1 MRVAAALAMGLAV
14 AGCDALPAPPSRA
27 PITGGREIA
36 MPHARTF
43 RVVERSGY
51 RVVDLKA
58 SVVGWGGAA
67 VGGEQFQRLVLVP
80 CGAVAPLLTGDLAG
94 ATLIRTP
101 VRRIASNAVFH
112 EAITKVLGVND
123 RLVAVGGV
131 KSWDDALRARVRSGV
146 VRQIGYG
153 WHSPPQLDAL
163 VAAQPDM
170 LLMTMGDLRSVG
182 AKPRIESLGIP
193 VVPIFLDNEADYM
206 GRIDYVRLIGMLVG
220 REAQADAFA
229 AMVTRNVAALK
240 AAAAA
245 QPTRSVLSA
254 WFAGGDRWNPTV
266 RNADAKLL
274 RDANGRNVFKAAD
287 DPARDSF
294 QSVTTEQLI
303 AQGHD
308 ADCWILRDTHSAPF
322 TDRSVLRRF
331 RAYREGCLFAAD
343 GMTKPDA
350 DAFDFYETAVI
361 QPDLILG
368 DVVRMLHP
376 ALRDQPFR
384 YIRPDTKVPR

>member
-1 MRVAAALAMGLAV
+1 MAALAIGLAV
-14 AGCDALPAPPSRA
+14 AGCDALPPPPSRA
-27 PITGGREIA
+27 TIVGGREIA

-43 RVVERSGY
+43 RVIARDGY

-67 VGGEQFQRLVLVP
+67 VGEEQFQRLVLVP
-80 CGAVAPLLTGDLAG
+80 RGMPAPALTGDLAV

-101 VRRIASNAVFH
+101 VMRIASNAVFH
-112 EAITKVLGVND
+112 EAMTKVLGVND

-131 KSWDDALRARVRSGV
+131 KSWDDALRTRVRAGA

-163 VAAQPDM
+163 VAAQPDV
-170 LLMTMGDLRSVG
+170 LLMTMGDMRSVG
-182 AKPRIESLGIP
+182 AKPRIESLGIA

-206 GRIDYVRLIGMLVG
+206 GRVDYVRLIGMLVG

-229 AMVTRNVAALK
+229 AMVTRNVGALK
-240 AAAAA
+240 TAAAA

-274 RDANGRNVFKAAD
+274 RDANGRNLFEEPD

-303 AQGHD
+303 VRGRD

-322 TDRSVLRRF
+322 TDLSVLRRF
-331 RAYREGCLFAAD
+331 RAYRDGCLFAAD

-350 DAFDFYETAVI
+350 DAFDLYETAVI
-361 QPDLILG
+361 RPDLILG
-368 DVVRMLHP
+368 DLVRMLHP
-376 ALRDQPFR
+376 RLRDRPFR
-384 YIRPDTKVPR
+384 YIRPDTTVPR

>member
-1 MRVAAALAMGLAV
+1 MAALVIGLAV
-14 AGCDALPAPPSRA
+14 AGCDALPPTPSHGT
-27 PITGGREIA
+27 ITGGREIA

-43 RVVERSGY
+43 RVVARDGY

-67 VGGEQFQRLVLVP
+67 VGEEQFQRLVLVP
-80 CGAVAPLLTGDLAG
+80 RGMPAPALTGDLAG
-94 ATLIRTP
+94 ATLVRTP
-101 VRRIASNAVFH
+101 VMRIASNAVFH
-112 EAITKVLGVND
+112 EAMTKVLGVND

-131 KSWDDALRARVRSGV
+131 KSWDDALRTRVRAGA

-163 VAAQPDM
+163 VAAQPDV
-170 LLMTMGDLRSVG
+170 LLMTMGDMRSVG
-182 AKPRIESLGIP
+182 AKPRIESLGIA

-206 GRIDYVRLIGMLVG
+206 GRVDYMRLIGMLVG
-220 REAQADAFA
+220 REAQAEAFA
-229 AMVTRNVAALK
+229 AIVTRNVDSIK
-240 AAAAA
+240 TAAAA
-245 QPTRSVLSA
+245 QPTRSVLFA

-274 RDANGRNVFKAAD
+274 RDANGRNLFEEPN

-303 AQGHD
+303 ARGRD
-308 ADCWILRDTHSAPF
+308 SDCWILRDTHSAPF
-322 TDRSVLRRF
+322 TDLSVLRRF
-331 RAYREGCLFAAD
+331 RAYRDGCLFAAD

-350 DAFDFYETAVI
+350 DAFDLYETAVI
-361 QPDLILG
+361 RPDLILG
-368 DVVRMLHP
+368 DLVRMLHP
-376 ALRDQPFR
+376 RLRDQPFR
-384 YIRPDTKVPR
+384 YIRPDTMVPR